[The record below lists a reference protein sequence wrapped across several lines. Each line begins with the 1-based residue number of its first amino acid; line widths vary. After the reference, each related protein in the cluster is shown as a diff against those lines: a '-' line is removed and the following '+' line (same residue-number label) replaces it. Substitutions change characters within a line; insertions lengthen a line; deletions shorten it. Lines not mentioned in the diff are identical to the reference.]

1 MRRKPLAAVAAAVLA
16 VTAFAGCGDDD
27 DDDDTPTDTVVDG
40 DVTVPEGTTGDT
52 EPVTTTS

>member
-40 DVTVPEGTTGDT
+40 DVTVPAVGDT